1 MPQPCGGSVSC
12 ARETS
17 VCPQA
22 AFAEQCIRNRPGR
35 TCPSTALKS
44 PRRGRLFGW
53 LAENLATALAQVSTL
68 LAHARGNTFHTRN
81 FRCTKPKNVTGAET
95 ALIVLRKCV
104 TRCWQ
109 HCQTK
114 SQTRC
119 DPQITNCEQINWHIV
134 SPELTDVAAAT
145 RRLAVLESSIMV
157 SIRASTLQ
165 DSQPQVHRNFA
176 PTTQL
181 RSLIWNRRPSS
192 RRPRRAFEGAGAG
205 VSRRSQH
212 SRSLR

>member
-1 MPQPCGGSVSC
+1 
-12 ARETS
+12 
-17 VCPQA
+17 
-22 AFAEQCIRNRPGR
+22 
-35 TCPSTALKS
+35 
-44 PRRGRLFGW
+44 LFGW
-53 LAENLATALAQVSTL
+53 LAENLATPLAQVRTL

-95 ALIVLRKCV
+95 ALIVLRKRV

-119 DPQITNCEQINWHIV
+119 DPQIANCEQINWHIV
-134 SPELTDVAAAT
+134 SPELTDVAVAT
-145 RRLAVLESSIMV
+145 RRLAVLESSVMV

-165 DSQPQVHRNFA
+165 YSQPQVHRNFA

-181 RSLIWNRRPSS
+181 RSLIWNRRP
-192 RRPRRAFEGAGAG
+192 RLRGRAA
-205 VSRRSQH
+205 H
-212 SRSLR
+212 SRVRRWGFPAVPVLALIAIAGERMILRGKLIGREYGLT

>member
-1 MPQPCGGSVSC
+1 
-12 ARETS
+12 
-17 VCPQA
+17 
-22 AFAEQCIRNRPGR
+22 
-35 TCPSTALKS
+35 
-44 PRRGRLFGW
+44 LFGW

-119 DPQITNCEQINWHIV
+119 DPQMTNCEQINWHIV
-134 SPELTDVAAAT
+134 SPGLTDVAVAT
-145 RRLAVLESSIMV
+145 RRLAVLESSTMV
-157 SIRASTLQ
+157 SIPRPMLQ

-176 PTTQL
+176 TAPATHL
-181 RSLIWNRRPSS
+181 EPASFAASAVPPGIRGS
-192 RRPRRAFEGAGAG
+192 GVG
-205 VSRRSQH
+205 VSRRFQRL
-212 SRSLR
+212 RSLR